1 MCKLLAFVFALQVL
15 VASAAQACVV
25 CRPKVQ
31 AAIYNPDYAAN
42 ALLVL
47 LPIGLL
53 VTGALLLFFSANLA
67 LWKPTPP
74 PPTTA
79 RL

>member
-1 MCKLLAFVFALQVL
+1 MRQLLALVFALQV
-15 VASAAQACVV
+15 VGASAAQACAV

-31 AAIYNPDYAAN
+31 AAIHNSDYAAN
-42 ALLVL
+42 ALLML

-53 VTGALLLFFSANLA
+53 VTGALLLFFSTNLA

-79 RL
+79 RP

>member
-1 MCKLLAFVFALQVL
+1 MRQLLALVFALQV
-15 VASAAQACVV
+15 VGASAAQACAV

-42 ALLVL
+42 ALLML
-47 LPIGLL
+47 LPVGLL
-53 VTGALLLFFSANLA
+53 VTGALLLFFSSELVS
-67 LWKPTPP
+67 WKLTTP

-79 RL
+79 RP